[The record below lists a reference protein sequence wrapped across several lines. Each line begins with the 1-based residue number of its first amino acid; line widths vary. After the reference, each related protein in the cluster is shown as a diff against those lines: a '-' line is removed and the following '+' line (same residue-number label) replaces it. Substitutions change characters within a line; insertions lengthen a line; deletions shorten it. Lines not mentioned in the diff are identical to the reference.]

1 MNWSKNKINNFLVF
15 SILICMSTASLSLAL
30 AAESA
35 DSGFIDSLESLL
47 RDEANLF
54 DSFEYLLHKTNTTA
68 EENVEFLASFEDL
81 LRRQTVLFKGFEDLL
96 KLKWE
101 CMSVEEQEKFLVS
114 FEDLLK
120 RETHLYFSF
129 QSLLD
134 KRWDEMTS
142 EKHVQFL
149 RSFEDLLRRQTTLLK
164 SYECLFKIKRG
175 GISIEKSADKTMID
189 CEGTVTYTYTIKNFY
204 SSRNISKIIVIDDK
218 LGLIADE
225 ISLAP
230 GEIKSFTKGT
240 TLNESTC
247 NQAKVMGEDPDGK
260 LVCDYSDL
268 VYVHVTCEGAG
279 GIPEPVQYEQYCEA
293 SKVEGYGTIDVA
305 TSIVDHQIALDYSK
319 SLSGNG
325 DFSIDSEHSFS
336 ETASKLMRPVQN
348 KTMPLNFYETVT
360 LEYSGEIPLSSKMKL
375 SSREFDG
382 GIGADIFETF
392 SVNQMEKEHTSFFAS
407 TDPTT
412 SANNS
417 AEVKMLK
424 NLTPVHLVGID
435 DKNSFNGS
443 WGTESRSHTILKNDI
458 YDRQFLAGIFET
470 NKLIKFHEKPVSE
483 PAEDLCDGID
493 C

>member
-1 MNWSKNKINNFLVF
+1 MNRSKFQINNFHVF
-15 SILICMSTASLSLAL
+15 SILICVSTASSSVVLAT
-30 AAESA
+30 ESA
-35 DSGFIDSLESLL
+35 DSTFLDSLESLL

-54 DSFEYLLHKTNTTA
+54 DSFEYLLRNTNTTT
-68 EENVEFLASFEDL
+68 EENLEFLASFEDL
-81 LRRQTVLFKGFEDLL
+81 LRRQAVLLKGFEDLL

-101 CMSVEEQEKFLVS
+101 CMSIEEQEKFLVS

-120 RETHLYFSF
+120 KETHLYLSF
-129 QSLLD
+129 QNLLG

-149 RSFEDLLRRQTTLLK
+149 RSFEDLLRRQTSLLK

-175 GISIEKSADKTMID
+175 GISIEKSADKMMID
-189 CEGTVTYTYTIKNFY
+189 CEETVTYTYIIKNFY

-218 LGLIADE
+218 LGIIADE

-230 GEIKSFTKGT
+230 GEIKSFTMST
-240 TLNESTC
+240 SLSESTC

-268 VYVHVTCEGAG
+268 VCVPVTCEGAG
-279 GIPEPVQYEQYCEA
+279 GIPEPIQYEQYCEA
-293 SKVEGYGTIDVA
+293 SKVEGYGTIDLA
-305 TSIVDHQIALDYSK
+305 TSIVDNQIALDYSK
-319 SLSGNG
+319 SLSGDG
-325 DFSIDSEHSFS
+325 DISIDSQHSFS
-336 ETASKLMRPVQN
+336 EKASKLMRPVQN
-348 KTMPLNFYETVT
+348 KTVPLNFYETVS
-360 LEYSGEIPLSSKMKL
+360 LEYSGEIPLSSEMKL

-382 GIGADIFETF
+382 GIGADISETF

-412 SANNS
+412 NTNNS
-417 AEVKMLK
+417 AEAKMLK

-435 DKNSFNGS
+435 AKNSFNGS
-443 WGTESRSHTILKNDI
+443 WGTESRWHKILKKDI
-458 YDRQFLAGIFET
+458 YDRQFLAGTFAT
-470 NKLIKFHEKPVSE
+470 NKLIKFHENPVSM
-483 PAEDLCDGID
+483 PAEDLCEGID